1 MFKIKQAQENLP
13 YAPQM
18 NICWLQNPRHG
29 PSRWLLHFM
38 HICNPTGKNV
48 SLCRKLTAE
57 FSKKLGWY
65 NPMGLGTEHGAA
77 PVQSAWIL
85 ACYHLPATGNNS
97 RTIPDL
103 SFQGKAGLIFYPENH
118 PGQWPMLRLSQ
129 SSQATACSR
138 SCSITC
144 QRLWALVSKQPF
156 I

>member
-29 PSRWLLHFM
+29 PSRWLLHFV
-38 HICNPTGKNV
+38 HICNPTGKNM
-48 SLCRKLTAE
+48 SLCRKRTAE
-57 FSKKLGWY
+57 FSKKLGWH

-97 RTIPDL
+97 RTTPDL
-103 SFQGKAGLIFYPENH
+103 SFQGKAGLNFYPENH
-118 PGQWPMLRLSQ
+118 PGQWPMLRLQELLHHLSASLGSGVQ
-129 SSQATACSR
+129 TTLYLAYSMDDFC
-138 SCSITC
+138 
-144 QRLWALVSKQPF
+144 
-156 I
+156 